1 MKKGYTDERN
11 AQILISLM
19 KKMELKRL
27 SQVQGLLTFV
37 LLRVC
42 SMILTLKFTLQQMK
56 DLLLI
61 SHVDWRLKA
70 ERLLH

>member
-61 SHVDWRLKA
+61 SHVDWRLKV

>member
-19 KKMELKRL
+19 KKNGIKKIVA
-27 SQVQGLLTFV
+27 SPGATNIV

-61 SHVDWRLKA
+61 SRVDWRLKV